1 MFNVR
6 ILIALEESDS
16 STLNNV
22 YDMLVSELLSSS
34 LTFSVMNQIIIAC
47 KILNAHSFSYW
58 SSLSLFLFEMTT
70 CRNVWAADLNM
81 LNAKTFWVIWTFM
94 WASRSSDVCDVIL
107 ELSAFKLIVIIF
119 SASVD
124 SDETSIMKVS
134 DFKTLVETLFFDDF
148 LTDLHSERMLN
159 VCLQSC
165 KFMSSFFS
173 SSANLT
179 AWFLMTQS
187 RSETQRWYCLLI
199 FFTYLMKMSSLFLF
213 MNLSHLSLID
223 NDLRST
229 YE

>member
-1 MFNVR
+1 
-6 ILIALEESDS
+6 
-16 STLNNV
+16 
-22 YDMLVSELLSSS
+22 MLVSELLSSS

-94 WASRSSDVCDVIL
+94 WALRSSDVCDVIL
-107 ELSAFKLIVIIF
+107 ELSAFKLITIIF
-119 SASVD
+119 STSID
-124 SDETSIMKVS
+124 SNETSIMKAS
-134 DFKTLVETLFFDDF
+134 NFKTLVETLFFDDLF
-148 LTDLHSERMLN
+148 TDLRSERTLN

-165 KFMSSFFS
+165 KFMFLLFS

-179 AWFLMTQS
+179 AWLLMTWS
-187 RSETQRWYCLLI
+187 RSETQRQYCLSI
-199 FFTYLMKMSSLFLF
+199 FFIYFMKTLNLSLF
-213 MNLSHLSLID
+213 MNLSHLSSID

>member
-94 WASRSSDVCDVIL
+94 WALRSSDVCDVIL
-107 ELSAFKLIVIIF
+107 ELSAFKLITIIF
-119 SASVD
+119 STSID
-124 SDETSIMKVS
+124 SNETSIMKAS
-134 DFKTLVETLFFDDF
+134 NFKTLVETLFFDDLF
-148 LTDLHSERMLN
+148 TDLRSERTLN

-165 KFMSSFFS
+165 KFMFLLFS

-179 AWFLMTQS
+179 AWLLMTWS
-187 RSETQRWYCLLI
+187 RSETQRQYCLSI
-199 FFTYLMKMSSLFLF
+199 FFIYFMKTLNLSLF
-213 MNLSHLSLID
+213 MNLSHLSSID